1 MTEGDCFVCFEP
13 LPGLPG
19 AGLVVVALE
28 TEEDGLLGGNDDVG
42 GAVEGA
48 AGEKIKSRVDCGILL
63 CNGSEG
69 LILSLSR

>member
-1 MTEGDCFVCFEP
+1 M
-13 LPGLPG
+13 
-19 AGLVVVALE
+19 VVALE

-48 AGEKIKSRVDCGILL
+48 AAEKIKSRVDCGILL
-63 CNGSEG
+63 LCNGNEG